1 MGLCAPTVVTAN
13 AALEQSTPHDRLI
26 VVPGQL
32 IEMAGIFQLMGR
44 VGQRREG
51 HAVPCKADAY
61 VQSAAGD
68 RCAVHAGTAAAL
80 LRVDRGVLGKILPDI
95 VAPSAHFAACGAV
108 GGGLPG
114 PRPR

>member
-1 MGLCAPTVVTAN
+1 MGLCAPAIIAAH
-13 AALEQSTPHDRLI
+13 AALEGSAADDRLI
-26 VVPGQL
+26 VIPGQL

-80 LRVDRGVLGKILPDI
+80 LRVDRV
-95 VAPSAHFAACGAV
+95 
-108 GGGLPG
+108 
-114 PRPR
+114 R